1 MLVHV
6 ASSVVGRASF
16 GMYSAGAL
24 RPDLTLPQGLAGYDH
39 WLWGA
44 ASPGSIPYFDGER
57 VILLGAPLF
66 RMSWDV
72 ERRFPR
78 LRGDAQLVEVLD
90 REGVRS
96 WLVRLVRPETQ
107 SLASRSTF

>member
-1 MLVHV
+1 
-6 ASSVVGRASF
+6 
-16 GMYSAGAL
+16 MYSAGAL
-24 RPDLTLPQGLAGYDH
+24 RPDLMLPEGLAGCDH

-44 ASPGSIPYFDGER
+44 ASPASMPYFDGER
-57 VILLGAPLF
+57 VILLGPPPF
-66 RMSWDV
+66 RMSWEV

-96 WLVRLVRPETQ
+96 WLVRLVRPETP
-107 SLASRSTF
+107 SVARRSTF